1 MNTSTSTNI
10 GAKLIIAVF
19 GTAVISPI
27 HYSLDSNNI
36 PAGIIKYQSL
46 STNSWDD
53 YQIFNVNKIDPKIN
67 SLHEFSQ
74 NLLKNTSDID
84 PEILEILNEN
94 FWDLI

>member
-10 GAKLIIAVF
+10 GAKLIIAAF

-27 HYSLDSNNI
+27 HYSIDSSNI

-53 YQIFNVNKIDPKIN
+53 YQIFNVKKIDPKIN
-67 SLHEFSQ
+67 SLHDFSQ

-84 PEILEILNEN
+84 PEILEVLNEN